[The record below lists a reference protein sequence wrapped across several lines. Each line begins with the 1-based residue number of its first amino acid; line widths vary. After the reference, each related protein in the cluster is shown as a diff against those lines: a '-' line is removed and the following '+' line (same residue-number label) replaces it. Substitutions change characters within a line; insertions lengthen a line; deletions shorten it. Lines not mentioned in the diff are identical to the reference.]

1 MKISSTFVTPK
12 PYIQS
17 KLYNQ
22 SKTEK
27 INPCHIRTGIL
38 FFVSLADIEA
48 PHISFECCNLHHK

>member
-17 KLYNQ
+17 KLHIQ

-27 INPCHIRTGIL
+27 IKNPCHIRTGIL
-38 FFVSLADIEA
+38 FCKLS
-48 PHISFECCNLHHK
+48 